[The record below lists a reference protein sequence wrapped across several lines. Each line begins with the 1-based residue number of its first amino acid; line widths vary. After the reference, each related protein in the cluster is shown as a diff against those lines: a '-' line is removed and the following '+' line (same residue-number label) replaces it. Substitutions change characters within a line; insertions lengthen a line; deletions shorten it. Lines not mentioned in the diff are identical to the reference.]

1 MFEVLTT
8 YTGSRMNTEICVALD
23 LDDPML
29 QEYIKTFVRFVVEC
43 FAHYNEYDPTGDI
56 SLTEEGLYSY
66 GDESGLVHLSIG
78 PRIKMCPTVNR
89 VYKQL
94 PNFRHYFF
102 MGDDHRL
109 RTSNSIS
116 LLAEKIEEAGG
127 YAVAYGDDMMMHETL
142 ASAFL
147 VPNTLI
153 RLQGGYIPHPD
164 LIHMYM
170 DNQMMELGRATGGLI
185 YVPEV
190 FVEHM
195 HYTQGKSEK
204 DAQYEEVNASP
215 VFEHDEKVF
224 RNWKDVLLPEIV
236 RKYKEEIGI
245 ANS

>member
-1 MFEVLTT
+1 MFDVLTT
-8 YTGSRMNTEICVALD
+8 YTGSRVNTEICVALD
-23 LDDPML
+23 LDDPTL
-29 QEYIKTFVRFVVEC
+29 AEYVHLFSNFVKSCEV
-43 FAHYNEYDPTGDI
+43 HYAEFDPESQID
-56 SLTEEGLYSY
+56 LTREGLYSY
-66 GDESGLVHLSIG
+66 TSGGNVIHLSIG

-89 VYKQL
+89 VYNQL
-94 PNFRHYFF
+94 PHFRYYFF

-109 RTSNSIS
+109 RTSNATNK
-116 LLAEKIEEAGG
+116 LAERIEEAGG

-153 RLQGGYIPHPD
+153 KLQGGYIPHPD

-170 DNQMMELGRATGGLI
+170 DNQMMDLGRATGGLI
-185 YVPEV
+185 YAPDV

-215 VFEHDEKVF
+215 VFQHDEAVY
-224 RNWKDVLLPEIV
+224 RNWKENLLPDIV
-236 RKYKEEIGI
+236 KKYKEEYGI
-245 ANS
+245 